1 MDLLRRV
8 AERRREQGVS
18 IPNLNALPKPDNSL
32 SRMTIIEKK
41 PKAKVLKEYFEAF
54 VERKIN
60 EE

>member
-1 MDLLRRV
+1 V
-8 AERRREQGVS
+8 AERRREQGVAV
-18 IPNLNALPKPDNSL
+18 PNLNALPKPDTSL